1 MKPKSGVLESGN
13 LKNLYYSCLQ
23 KKEVFIY
30 RFVDSCMHMGRS
42 TNIYSSQFNHA
53 APNTNLYVFISDLKS
68 GIVKL
73 ACSNVAARKQFSL
86 WENIIGRQG
95 LF

>member
-1 MKPKSGVLESGN
+1 
-13 LKNLYYSCLQ
+13 
-23 KKEVFIY
+23 
-30 RFVDSCMHMGRS
+30 MGRS
-42 TNIYSSQFNHA
+42 TNIYRSQFNHA

-86 WENIIGRQG
+86 WENIIGRQQG
-95 LF
+95 CSNGISVHCAHKMLVVLSG